1 MERAV
6 FATRW
11 RSHAARV
18 ASGMVAAA
26 VLAACNA
33 GAPPVLAPGTG
44 ASPTASSGAV
54 TSPDVSSTTLTVYSG
69 REEELVAPLIER
81 FEAESGI
88 DIEARYGDTAELASI
103 ILEEGEA
110 GDVRAD
116 VFFAQDA
123 GALGAVAAAGLLA
136 PLDATVLDRVDARFR
151 DDEGR
156 WVGVSGRARV
166 LAYSTERLSE
176 DDLPA
181 SITELTDPTWAG
193 RIGWAPTNAS
203 LQAFVTAFRQLE
215 GEDAARAWLEGIV
228 ANDPVVYPNN
238 TGAVEGVAA
247 GEVDVALVNH
257 YYLMRL
263 LAENGPE
270 YPVANHFLPGGDLGS
285 LVNVAGAGILADSE
299 RADAAARF
307 VDYLVS
313 EDAQTYFSEE
323 TYEFPLVDGI
333 AADPRLP
340 TLAEIESPEIDLNS
354 LADLQGTV
362 ELMRETG
369 ALD

>member
-1 MERAV
+1 MKRLDRTLATAV
-6 FATRW
+6 LSA
-11 RSHAARV
+11 V
-18 ASGMVAAA
+18 LVAA
-26 VLAACNA
+26 CSS
-33 GAPPVLAPGTG
+33 APG
-44 ASPTASSGAV
+44 ASSPG
-54 TSPDVSSTTLTVYSG
+54 TSPGGPSAPAGTAATSPELPGGSLTVYSG
-69 REEELVAPLIER
+69 RAEELVGPLLEE

-88 DIEARYGDTAELASI
+88 TVAARYGDTAELAAL
-103 ILEEGEA
+103 ILEESA
-110 GDVRAD
+110 ANQVQAD

-123 GALGAVAAAGLLA
+123 GALGAVAEAGILA
-136 PLDATVLDRVDARFR
+136 PLDAEALETVDPRFR

-176 DDLPA
+176 EELPT
-181 SITELTDPTWAG
+181 SITQLTDPAWAG

-215 GEDAARAWLEGIV
+215 GDDAARAWLEGIV
-228 ANDPVVYPNN
+228 ANEPIVYPNN

-263 LAENGPE
+263 LAESGPE
-270 YPVANHFLPGGDLGS
+270 YPVANHFFPGGDLGS
-285 LVNVAGAGILADSE
+285 LVNVAGAGILASTDN
-299 RADAAARF
+299 AAAAASF
-307 VDYLVS
+307 VDYLLS
-313 EDAQTYFSEE
+313 EDAQAYFAEE
-323 TYEFPLVDGI
+323 TYEYPLVEGV
-333 AADPRLP
+333 AADPGLP
-340 TLAEIESPEIDLNS
+340 SLSEIESPEIDLNS

-362 ELMRETG
+362 DLMRDVG